1 MYQYIIIS
9 IAIMRNYLT
18 FLTFYFMQHSFV
30 KFLISSDSKT
40 KPLEDTATVKLW
52 KTVA

>member
-1 MYQYIIIS
+1 MRFKHFVII
-9 IAIMRNYLT
+9 MLT
-18 FLTFYFMQHSFV
+18 FIMHSFV
-30 KFLISSDSKT
+30 KFRFSSDNKT